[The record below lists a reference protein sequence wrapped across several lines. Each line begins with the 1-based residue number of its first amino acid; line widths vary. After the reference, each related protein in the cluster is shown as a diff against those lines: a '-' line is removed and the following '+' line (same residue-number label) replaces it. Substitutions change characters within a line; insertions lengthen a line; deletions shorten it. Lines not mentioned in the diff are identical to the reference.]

1 MPIPQ
6 DPVSHGLVEFLTGRS
21 HPLRSALVDEM
32 HVRRFPQLSAPMRL
46 TQVVMLTGEQSS
58 EAARAPA
65 AELCRLHGITPPS
78 GRYFSVPLGALH
90 FVWEQ
95 HTEGCTYTFI
105 KPGAFTDPFEEP
117 VLLDLPHA
125 WVAALPGKV
134 LRATQVALLDRDSAG
149 PSVEQLDRYF
159 DSTELM
165 TCEVQGREARIWSD
179 FLLYPDGMGRLLIR
193 DQSLKSTGDTARL
206 VQRLQELGNYRNMAL
221 LGLPDAQAE
230 TPLLTALEQ
239 RLSVLTHEIAAG
251 ADGESRLLADLSD
264 LSAELARI
272 TAATRYRMAATR
284 AYAQL
289 VDDRLREVD
298 VHRVPGY
305 QSLADFT
312 ERRLTP
318 AVRTCESFSQR
329 LDHLSQGASW
339 ASSLMQ
345 ARIET
350 QLTRQNTELLQS
362 MNRRA
367 HMQLRLQQTIEGLS
381 VFAVTYYLVGIL
393 GYVAEGLTGRLGWL
407 NVTTLKAVAAPVV
420 LFLCWTLVRRM
431 RRSVTDG

>member
-1 MPIPQ
+1 MAIPQ
-6 DPVSHGLVEFLTGRS
+6 DPASHGLVAFLAGQS

-46 TQVVMLTGEQSS
+46 TQLVMLTGEQSS
-58 EAARAPA
+58 EGARAPA
-65 AELCRLHGITPPS
+65 VELCRLHGVAPPA

-105 KPGAFTDPFEEP
+105 KPGAFADPFDEP

-134 LRATQVALLDRDSAG
+134 LRATQVALLDRHSAEPSAG
-149 PSVEQLDRYF
+149 QLDRYF
-159 DSTELM
+159 DATELM

-221 LGLPDAQAE
+221 LGLPDAQSQ
-230 TPLLTALEQ
+230 TPLLSELEQ
-239 RLSVLTHEIAAG
+239 RLSALTHEIAAG

-272 TAATRYRMAATR
+272 TAATRYRMAATQ

-289 VDDRLREVD
+289 VEDRLREVD
-298 VHRVPGY
+298 IHRVAGY

-367 HMQLRLQQTIEGLS
+367 QMQLRLQQTIEGLS

-393 GYVAEGLTGRLGWL
+393 GHVAEGLTSRFAWL
-407 NVTTLKAVAAPVV
+407 DVTTLKAVAAPVV
-420 LFLCWTLVRRM
+420 LVLCWILVRRM
-431 RRSVTDG
+431 RTSVTDG

>member
-1 MPIPQ
+1 VAIPQ
-6 DPVSHGLVEFLTGRS
+6 DPASHGLVDFLTGQS

-46 TQVVMLTGEQSS
+46 TQLVMLTGEQSS

-65 AELCRLHGITPPS
+65 VELCRLHGVTPPA

-105 KPGAFTDPFEEP
+105 KPGAFADPFEEP

-134 LRATQVALLDRDSAG
+134 LRATQVALLDRHSDEPSAG
-149 PSVEQLDRYF
+149 QLDRYF
-159 DSTELM
+159 DATELM

-179 FLLYPDGMGRLLIR
+179 FLLYPDGMGRLLMR

-206 VQRLQELGNYRNMAL
+206 VQRLQELGNYRNLAL

-239 RLSVLTHEIAAG
+239 RLSALTHEIAAG

-289 VDDRLREVD
+289 VQDRLREVD
-298 VHRVPGY
+298 VHRVAGY

-329 LDHLSQGASW
+329 LDHLSEGASW

-367 HMQLRLQQTIEGLS
+367 QMQLRLQQTIEGLS

-393 GYVAEGLTGRLGWL
+393 GYAAEGLAARFAWL
-407 NVTTLKAVAAPVV
+407 DVTTLKAVAAPVV
-420 LFLCWTLVRRM
+420 LVLCWILVRRM
-431 RRSVTDG
+431 RTSVTDG